1 MAELVTDFDR
11 VWTRYPKR
19 VGKGAARK
27 VWAKLQPDTA
37 LVQQMLDALIWQ
49 RTQPGWL
56 KDGGQF
62 IPHLATWLSQE
73 RWDDEPVTLPQFGER
88 TLRSLKAIYGD
99 GDVH

>member
-11 VWTRYPKR
+11 IWTRYPKR

-56 KDGGQF
+56 KDGGSSSR
-62 IPHLATWLSQE
+62 TWQL
-73 RWDDEPVTLPQFGER
+73 G
-88 TLRSLKAIYGD
+88 
-99 GDVH
+99 